1 MPVNREQ
8 IKEALEIASHIASVI
23 AGIITVKYMF
33 LGDPPSKVPRRELLG
48 VLIEVREGL
57 KAMRRALT
65 RFDYEEFVKHYSKV
79 KDELDKL
86 VPDVKVE
93 PLRPEEVKLKFKTMR
108 MGFERTRMRPVG
120 YYIIGGF
127 ITASLYPLL
136 AGIIKSIRLREP

>member
-1 MPVNREQ
+1 M
-8 IKEALEIASHIASVI
+8 EI
-23 AGIITVKYMF
+23 
-33 LGDPPSKVPRRELLG
+33 
-48 VLIEVREGL
+48 REGL

-93 PLRPEEVKLKFKTMR
+93 PLRLEEVKPKFETMR
-108 MGFERTRMRPVG
+108 MVFERTRMRPVG
-120 YYIIGGF
+120 YYIIRAF

-136 AGIIKSIRLREP
+136 AGIIAGFY